1 MLLIR
6 TVKTASGASAVQV
19 IYYLN
24 RKRVI
29 YKHIGSARTAAEVET
44 LKAVA
49 QDFIDNYAPTLPFE
63 EETKFDNLLYLD
75 KADFLGVYYSYLYEV
90 LSEII
95 KQVGLSEIKKQF
107 LLDLVIIRILDPS
120 SKLRSIELID
130 TYFGIKHNRK
140 EFYKSARNWLSLK
153 QKVEQTVIE
162 FLKSNY
168 AFHFELLFYDVT
180 TLYFETFESDELRK
194 QGFSK
199 DNKSQQP
206 QILVALM
213 VTPEGFP
220 VGYEVF
226 SGNTFEGHT
235 ILPVVKAFIKQ
246 HSIERF
252 TIVADAAM
260 ISNTNVE
267 ELRKEGIN
275 YIVGARLGNIPHEL
289 FQKIHTGLAPED
301 GKTIR
306 LPTEKGDL
314 ICSFSSSRYRK
325 DKYEMEKQIQRAEI
339 LLREPGKIKNV
350 KFLKTENKEP
360 SLNKELI
367 NRANAL
373 LGIKGYYTDLEESVA
388 NNEIIIGR
396 YHDLYKIEQA
406 FRISKNDLKT
416 RPIFHF
422 KEEPIKLHLLI
433 CFMALV
439 ISKHI
444 ELSTNVSIKKFVT
457 ELKRITEARMFS
469 QITNK
474 EMRIRVKITP
484 VVADLMR
491 RLNLPH

>member
-1 MLLIR
+1 
-6 TVKTASGASAVQV
+6 
-19 IYYLN
+19 
-24 RKRVI
+24 
-29 YKHIGSARTAAEVET
+29 
-44 LKAVA
+44 
-49 QDFIDNYAPTLPFE
+49 
-63 EETKFDNLLYLD
+63 
-75 KADFLGVYYSYLYEV
+75 
-90 LSEII
+90 
-95 KQVGLSEIKKQF
+95 
-107 LLDLVIIRILDPS
+107 
-120 SKLRSIELID
+120 
-130 TYFGIKHNRK
+130 
-140 EFYKSARNWLSLK
+140 
-153 QKVEQTVIE
+153 
-162 FLKSNY
+162 
-168 AFHFELLFYDVT
+168 
-180 TLYFETFESDELRK
+180 
-194 QGFSK
+194 
-199 DNKSQQP
+199 
-206 QILVALM
+206 
-213 VTPEGFP
+213 
-220 VGYEVF
+220 VF

-246 HSIERF
+246 YSIERF

-260 ISNTNVE
+260 ISNTNVD

-289 FQKIHTGLAPED
+289 FQKIHTGLARED

-306 LPTEKGDL
+306 LPTEKGYL

-339 LLREPGKIKNV
+339 LLREPGKIKKV

-388 NNEIIIGR
+388 NNETIIGR

-457 ELKRITEARMFS
+457 ELKRITDARMLS